1 MSHHDVCIRQSRRML
16 LLSIDNITVAVWM
29 EVAAVTIGLSL
40 LINLAA
46 FLLGLTSDH
55 LRHHGLVSDG
65 WENVRILTLA
75 GYGHCHSVRRS

>member
-1 MSHHDVCIRQSRRML
+1 ML
-16 LLSIDNITVAVWM
+16 LLSIDNNITVAVWM
-29 EVAAVTIGLSL
+29 EVAAVTMGLSL

-75 GYGHCHSVRRS
+75 GYGHCHSVRIS

>member
-1 MSHHDVCIRQSRRML
+1 ML

-29 EVAAVTIGLSL
+29 EVAAVTMGLSL

-55 LRHHGLVSDG
+55 L
-65 WENVRILTLA
+65 
-75 GYGHCHSVRRS
+75 SVRRMGECPYFDTRRLWSLPLGQKIMIILTTNI

>member
-1 MSHHDVCIRQSRRML
+1 ML
-16 LLSIDNITVAVWM
+16 LLSIDNNITVAVWM
-29 EVAAVTIGLSL
+29 EVAAVTMGLSL